1 MQAVLRFYWRL
12 ALLVAALALAA
23 RANAV
28 VVNSPAGGIQLKEGC
43 GGATASFCD
52 LRIYQVMVESF
63 VDGDPLRNY
72 NAGYGTSH
80 HRGDIRG
87 ITNSLDYIQSLG
99 LNAVWLTPVFDSA
112 AGQAYEGG
120 GTNLKLDATGYY
132 ARNYFQIDPKFGT
145 LDDARELV
153 DTAHDRGMYVFFDG
167 VFGHHKGNLVPSP
180 TGKLPASSS
189 PGVVSYNAPQS
200 VEFYKEVATYWINEL
215 GIDGWRLDQ
224 AYQVPTSAWRE
235 IRTAVEEASAA
246 RAAAGEQWGTLGY
259 MVAEVWSGADYIQ
272 EAAFGTNAN
281 PALPS
286 AFDFPVRYATVG
298 VLAGEENG
306 LSGRSATE
314 LANGWSYGAH
324 DQTYP
329 DHSLP
334 NLMLGNHDLVRFGD
348 LLQRAGIA
356 GPEDAEYWTR
366 HRLAFLVQGAYS
378 GPITRY
384 YGEELGDEV
393 PNYANRVTMNCANL
407 GLCDDHVARTS
418 AKIPGVTIDAE
429 LLTADQQ
436 SLLAFHKELMQLRSD
451 FPALSHGTRQ
461 HLYSNDTLYVD
472 LKTFGDEQ
480 IVFAMNVSDAP
491 AVVELSA
498 SLFESL
504 PSEVWDLLAGEAVD
518 VAGGYL
524 NVELAPLSGRYLL
537 LSAGPPL
544 VPGDYDQNGTVDA
557 ADYSI
562 WRDTLGSTTDLRAD
576 GSRTGASSGVVDTAD
591 YEVWRRNFGRSAHT
605 GAGGLATVPEP
616 ATAWLVAVV
625 LAASTL
631 NRLAMYGQRRE
642 ERASRREV
650 T

>member
-1 MQAVLRFYWRL
+1 MSTI
-12 ALLVAALALAA
+12 VAAILAA
-23 RANAV
+23 RADAV
-28 VVNSPAGGIQLKEGC
+28 VVNSAAEGVQLKEGC

-63 VDGDPLRNY
+63 VDGDPTRNY

-80 HRGDIRG
+80 HKGDLRG

-145 LDDARELV
+145 LADARELV
-153 DTAHDRGMYVFFDG
+153 DAAHAKGMYVFFDG

-180 TGKLPASSS
+180 TGKLPVNSS
-189 PGVVSYNAPQS
+189 PGVVNYNSQQS

-224 AYQVPTSAWRE
+224 AYQVPTSAWRQ
-235 IRTAVEEASAA
+235 IRTAVEDASAA
-246 RAAAGEQWGTLGY
+246 RAAAGQQWGTLGY
-259 MVAEVWSGADYIQ
+259 MVAEIWGGANDI
-272 EAAFGTNAN
+272 ADDAFGTNAN
-281 PALPS
+281 PALAS

-298 VLAGEENG
+298 VIAGEESG
-306 LSGRSATE
+306 LSGRPAYE

-329 DHSLP
+329 DHALP
-334 NLMLGNHDLVRFGD
+334 NLMLGNHDLVRYGD
-348 LLQRAGIA
+348 LLQRSGIA
-356 GPEDAEYWTR
+356 NPGDAEYWAR

-393 PNYANRVTMNCANL
+393 PNYANRVTTNCASL

-418 AKIPGVTIDAE
+418 AKIPGVTIDEE
-429 LLTADQQ
+429 LLTVNQQ
-436 SLLAFHKELMQLRSD
+436 SLLAFHEQLMQLRSD
-451 FPALSHGTRQ
+451 HPALSHGTRQ
-461 HLYSNDTLYVD
+461 HLYSDNSLYVD

-480 IVFAMNVSDAP
+480 IVFAMNVSEQA
-491 AVVELSA
+491 AVVQLSA

-504 PSEVWDLLAGEAVD
+504 PTAVWDLLNAEAID

-524 NVELAPLSGRYLL
+524 SISLAPLSGRYILL
-537 LSAGPPL
+537 AEGPPTI
-544 VPGDYDQNGTVDA
+544 PGDYDQNGTVDA
-557 ADYSI
+557 ADYTL
-562 WRDTLGSTTDLRAD
+562 WHDTLGSTADLRAD
-576 GSRTGASSGVVDTAD
+576 GSRTGTSGGVVDLAD
-591 YEVWRRNFGRSAHT
+591 YEVWRRNFGRST
-605 GAGGLATVPEP
+605 MVGAGGFATVPEP
-616 ATAWLVAVV
+616 ATAWLIVVAA
-625 LAASTL
+625 LSL
-631 NRLAMYGQRRE
+631 NRLAMYGRR
-642 ERASRREV
+642 SRR
-650 T
+650 